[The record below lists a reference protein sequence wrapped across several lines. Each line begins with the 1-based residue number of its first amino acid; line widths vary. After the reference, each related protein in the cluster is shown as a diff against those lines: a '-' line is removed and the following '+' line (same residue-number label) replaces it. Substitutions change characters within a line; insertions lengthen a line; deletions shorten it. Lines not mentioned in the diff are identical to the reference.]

1 MVLRG
6 RRMRVAV
13 GVAAAVVVAGAS
25 TAYALTARDEEST
38 AKTSLVAVE
47 TGDVTLAV
55 AATGTLAPASTRS
68 LSFGTSSTVTAVN
81 VRTGDVVK
89 AGDVLAEVDPADA
102 QEKVDKAA
110 EELAAAQEALSTA
123 SSSSSSTGTSC
134 VSSTGGGAVYSFAT
148 TGTTPTTPTTP
159 TPSPSPSTTTPAGGD
174 PVPAVTVT
182 VTETVTVYVTVPVTA
197 SPTESPSASPSPSAS
212 ATPSASAS
220 ASADP
225 TPSRSSGS
233 APSSGGGTNGG
244 GSNGGGS
251 NGGGTNGGGST
262 GGSNGGGTNG
272 GTSSGGTCGTGT
284 SSGSTTGTGTSVG
297 GTTGGGSTRSG
308 GSGDAVYNAQTKV
321 TSAQVALDEAED
333 ALAGA
338 VIKAPIGGKILS
350 VAGGVGTNASA
361 GSTFLSLGDIGGME
375 VQAAFPEADAGRLE
389 VGQIASVTLA
399 DRPGETFAATVTQV
413 DPVGTATDSM
423 VTYGALISFDT
434 VPEDLLVGQNAQATV
449 TVSAAAGVLRVPA
462 SAVRDVTTVAGDT
475 DRAGVV
481 TVRVNGVDEQR
492 TVRVGLVGDAYA
504 EITSGVAAGETVVA
518 G

>member
-13 GVAAAVVVAGAS
+13 GVAAAAVVVAGAS

-38 AKTSLVAVE
+38 ARTSLVAVE

-55 AATGTLAPASTRS
+55 AATGTLAPAQTRS

-89 AGDVLAEVDPADA
+89 AGDVLAEVDKADA
-102 QEKVDKAA
+102 QEKVDKAT
-110 EELAAAQEALSTA
+110 EELASAQEALSTA
-123 SSSSSSTGTSC
+123 SSSSTSSTDTSC
-134 VSSTGGGAVYSFAT
+134 VADTGGGAVYSYAT
-148 TGTTPTTPTTP
+148 IGTTP
-159 TPSPSPSTTTPAGGD
+159 TPSPSAPAGGD
-174 PVPAVTVT
+174 PAPTVTVT
-182 VTETVTVYVTVPVTA
+182 VTETVTVYVTVTA
-197 SPTESPSASPSPSAS
+197 SPSESPSASPSASPSQS
-212 ATPSASAS
+212 PSTG
-220 ASADP
+220 P
-225 TPSRSSGS
+225 TPTRS
-233 APSSGGGTNGG
+233 PSGGGSTGPSTGG
-244 GSNGGGS
+244 GSNGGS
-251 NGGGTNGGGST
+251 NGSTGGGST
-262 GGSNGGGTNG
+262 GDSCGSTGG
-272 GTSSGGTCGTGT
+272 SGGTGGTG
-284 SSGSTTGTGTSVG
+284 S
-297 GTTGGGSTRSG
+297 RSG
-308 GSGDAVYNAQTKV
+308 GGDAVYNAETKV
-321 TSAQVALDEAED
+321 TSAKKALEEAED

-338 VIKAPIGGKILS
+338 VLKAPIGGKILS
-350 VAGGVGTNASA
+350 VAGGIGTKVSS
-361 GSTFLSLGDIGGME
+361 GSTFVSLGDVGGME
-375 VQAAFPEADAGRLE
+375 VQASFPEADAGRLE

-449 TVSAAAGVLRVPA
+449 TISAVAGVLRVPA
-462 SAVRDVTTVAGDT
+462 SAVRDVNGGN
-475 DRAGVV
+475 GVV
-481 TVRVNGVDEQR
+481 TVRANGVDEQR